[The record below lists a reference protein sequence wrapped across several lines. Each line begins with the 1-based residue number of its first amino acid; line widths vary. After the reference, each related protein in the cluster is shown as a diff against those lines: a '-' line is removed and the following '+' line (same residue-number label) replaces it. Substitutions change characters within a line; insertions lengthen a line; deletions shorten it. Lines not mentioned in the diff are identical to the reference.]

1 MAFRELDAT
10 LTPHAIVHT
19 PTIVHNNNNNMN
31 GEFNKPK
38 KYIYMYIYMNALFHC
53 FHCLNERGYL
63 LTAAPLPY
71 TFTASKKLYFLVL
84 LRAAIKYKKI

>member
-1 MAFRELDAT
+1 MAIRELDAT
-10 LTPHAIVHT
+10 LTPHAIIHT
-19 PTIVHNNNNNMN
+19 PTIVHNNKNNIN

-38 KYIYMYIYMNALFHC
+38 IYLHVHIYECTFPL

-63 LTAAPLPY
+63 LAAAPLPY

-84 LRAAIKYKKI
+84 LRAAI